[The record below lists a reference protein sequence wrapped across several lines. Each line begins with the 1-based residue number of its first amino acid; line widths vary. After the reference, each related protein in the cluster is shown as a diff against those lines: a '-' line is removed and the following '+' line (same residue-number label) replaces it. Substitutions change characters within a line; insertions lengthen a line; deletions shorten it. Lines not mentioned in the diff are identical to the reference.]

1 MYSILYV
8 DDDVNLLNLNKIF
21 MEKSGE
27 FLIDTV
33 SSAPEALEKIAT
45 TRYDAIL
52 SDYQM
57 PDMDGIEFLKIVR
70 TRHGALPFILFTGRG
85 REDVV
90 IEAVNNGVDYY
101 IQKGPD
107 LKAMI
112 AELRHKILRAIE
124 RRQIESDL
132 KKSREDLN
140 DIISFLP
147 DATCVIDTEGKVI
160 AWNQAMETMTGIGK
174 SDMIGKGGYAYA
186 VPFYGEPRPI
196 LMDYLLRDQQ
206 AIETN
211 YPDAEKTGG
220 KTSLEIFLPHL
231 NGGKGTWIWA
241 CASLLYDSAG
251 KVTGAIET
259 VRDMT
264 EIQKIKHDLSIS
276 RQMNRGF
283 ANMIPVAI
291 YEMDLVGNLTF
302 ANQVA
307 FSWFGITQEDFDR
320 KICILDYIVP
330 DDRDRAFEDI
340 ARLMAGK
347 NGSGREYLL
356 RRKDGST
363 FPGLIYGGTVTDP
376 DTGKVIGLRGIIIDQ
391 SQRRREAQA
400 LHDSQERLKLALQAG
415 DIGIWDVDMRTMCI
429 REIDEWALRAVGF
442 SADPSRGI
450 TVNTAKSQVHL
461 LDLPRILYA
470 FFRHLANKDPLFEVE
485 FRLRHRDGSWVWVA
499 VRGKV
504 IERDCDNRPVRI
516 TGTINTIPGPE
527 ESRVFPH
534 FRRRPDERACDG
546 DSIS

>member
-1 MYSILYV
+1 MYTILYV

-27 FLIDTV
+27 FRIDTV
-33 SSAPEALEKIAT
+33 SSAPEALEKITT

-70 TRHGALPFILFTGRG
+70 ARHGDLPFILFTGRG

-90 IEAVNNGVDYY
+90 IDAVNNGVDYY

-112 AELRHKILRAIE
+112 AELRHKILRAVE
-124 RRQIESDL
+124 RRQIVSDL

-140 DIISFLP
+140 DIINFLP
-147 DATCVIDTEGKVI
+147 DAMCVIDTEGIVI

-174 SDMIGKGGYAYA
+174 SAMIGKGGYAYA
-186 VPFYGEPRPI
+186 VPFYGDQRPI
-196 LMDYLLRDQQ
+196 LMDYLLKDQQ

-220 KTSLEIFLPHL
+220 KTSLEVFLPLL
-231 NGGKGTWIWA
+231 NGGNGAWIWA

-264 EIQKIKHDLSIS
+264 EIQKIRHDLSIS
-276 RQMNRGF
+276 REMNRGF

-291 YEMDLVGNLTF
+291 YEMDPGGNLTF

-330 DDRDRAFEDI
+330 EDRDRAFADI
-340 ARLMAGK
+340 GRLMAGG
-347 NGSGREYLL
+347 NGSGREYQL

-376 DTGKVIGLRGIIIDQ
+376 DTGKVTGLRGIIIDQ

-400 LHDSQERLKLALQAG
+400 LHESQERLKLALQAG
-415 DIGIWDVDMRTMCI
+415 DIGIWDVDVRTMLI
-429 REIDEWALRAVGF
+429 RDVDEWAFRSLGHSSGGCHDF
-442 SADPSRGI
+442 
-450 TVNTAKSQVHL
+450 TVNTAKSLVHL
-461 LDLPRILYA
+461 LDLPRLLYA

-485 FRLRHRDGSWVWVA
+485 FRMQHRDGRWIWVA

-504 IERDCDNRPVRI
+504 IERDSDNRPVRI

-534 FRRRPDERACDG
+534 SRRRPDERTSRG
-546 DSIS
+546 D

>member
-21 MEKSGE
+21 MEKTGE
-27 FLIDTV
+27 FLIDTA
-33 SSAPEALEKIAT
+33 SSAPEALERIAT

-70 TRHGALPFILFTGRG
+70 TRHGDLPFILFTGRG

-90 IEAVNNGVDYY
+90 IDAVNNGVDYY

-112 AELRHKILRAIE
+112 AELRHKILRAIG

-160 AWNQAMETMTGIGK
+160 AWNQAMEAMTGIGK
-174 SDMIGKGGYAYA
+174 SDMIGRGGYAYA

-196 LMDYLLRDQQ
+196 LMDYLIRDQK
-206 AIETN
+206 AIETE

-220 KTSLEIFLPHL
+220 KTSLEVFIPRL
-231 NGGKGTWIWA
+231 NGGKGAWIWA

-251 KVTGAIET
+251 NVTGAIET

-264 EIQKIKHDLSIS
+264 EVRKIRHDLSIS
-276 RQMNRGF
+276 REMNRGF

-291 YEMDLVGNLTF
+291 YEMDLSGNLTF

-307 FSWFGITQEDFDR
+307 FSWFGVTQEDFDR
-320 KICILDYIVP
+320 MICILDYIVP
-330 DDRDRAFEDI
+330 EDRDRAFADI
-340 ARLMAGK
+340 RRLMDGEK
-347 NGSGREYLL
+347 GNGQEYLL

-363 FPGLIYGGTVTDP
+363 FPGLIYGGTVADP
-376 DTGKVIGLRGIIIDQ
+376 DTGKVTGLRGIIIDQ
-391 SQRRREAQA
+391 TRRRLDAQA
-400 LHDSQERLKLALQAG
+400 LHESQERLKLALQAG
-415 DIGIWDVDMRTMCI
+415 DIGIWDVDMRTMRI
-429 REIDEWALRAVGF
+429 RDVDEWALRALDF
-442 SADPSRGI
+442 SADASRET
-450 TVNTAKSQVHL
+450 TVNTAKSLVHL

-470 FFRHLANKDPLFEVE
+470 FFRHLANKEPLFEAE
-485 FRLRHRDGSWVWVA
+485 FRLQHRDRSWVWVA
-499 VRGKV
+499 ARGKV
-504 IERDCDNRPVRI
+504 IERDSDNRPVRI
-516 TGTINTIPGPE
+516 TGTINTIPGPK

-534 FRRRPDERACDG
+534 SSRRSDERASRG
-546 DSIS
+546 D

>member
-27 FLIDTV
+27 FLIDTA
-33 SSAPEALEKIAT
+33 SSAPEALERIAT

-57 PDMDGIEFLKIVR
+57 PDMDGIEFLKLVR
-70 TRHGALPFILFTGRG
+70 SRHGDLPFILFTGRG

-90 IEAVNNGVDYY
+90 IDAVNNGVDYY

-112 AELRHKILRAIE
+112 AELRHKIIRAIE
-124 RRQIESDL
+124 RRQIESAL
-132 KKSREDLN
+132 KKSREELN

-160 AWNQAMETMTGIGK
+160 AWNQAMEAMTGIGR

-196 LMDYLLRDQQ
+196 LMDYLLRDQKT
-206 AIETN
+206 IETE

-220 KTSLEIFLPHL
+220 KTSLEVFLPHL

-241 CASLLYDSAG
+241 CASLLYDLAG
-251 KVTGAIET
+251 NVTGAIET

-264 EIQKIKHDLSIS
+264 ETRKIRHDLSIS
-276 RQMNRGF
+276 REMNRGF

-291 YEMDLVGNLTF
+291 YEMDLSGTLTF

-307 FSWFGITQEDFDR
+307 FSWFGISQEDFDN
-320 KICILDYIVP
+320 KICILDYIVTE
-330 DDRDRAFEDI
+330 DRNRAFADI
-340 ARLMAGK
+340 RRLMAGEI
-347 NGSGREYLL
+347 GTGQEYLL

-363 FPGLIYGGTVTDP
+363 FPGLIYGGYVTDP
-376 DTGKVIGLRGIIIDQ
+376 DTGKVIGLRGIITDQ
-391 SQRRREAQA
+391 TRRRLDAQA
-400 LHDSQERLKLALQAG
+400 LHESQERLKLALQAG
-415 DIGIWDVDMRTMCI
+415 DIGIWDVDMRTMRI
-429 REIDEWALRAVGF
+429 RDIDEWALRALDF
-442 SADPSRGI
+442 SADKSRET
-450 TVNTAKSQVHL
+450 TVNTAKSLVHL

-470 FFRHLANKDPLFEVE
+470 FFRHLANKEPLFEVE
-485 FRLRHRDGSWVWVA
+485 FRLQHRDRSWVWVA

-504 IERDCDNRPVRI
+504 IERDSDNRPVRI

-527 ESRVFPH
+527 ESRFSLLS
-534 FRRRPDERACDG
+534 RRRPDEKASGG
-546 DSIS
+546 D

>member
-33 SSAPEALEKIAT
+33 SSAPEALERIAT

-52 SDYQM
+52 SDFQM

-70 TRHGALPFILFTGRG
+70 SRHGDLPFILFTGRG

-90 IEAVNNGVDYY
+90 IDAVNNGVDYY

-132 KKSREDLN
+132 KKSREELN

-196 LMDYLLRDQQ
+196 LMDYLLGDQQ
-206 AIETN
+206 AIETK

-220 KTSLEIFLPHL
+220 KIGLEVFLPYL
-231 NGGKGTWIWA
+231 NSGKGTWIWA

-251 KVTGAIET
+251 NVTGAIET

-264 EIQKIKHDLSIS
+264 EIQKIRHDLSIS
-276 RQMNRGF
+276 REMNRGF

-291 YEMDLVGNLTF
+291 YEMDLKGDLTF

-307 FSWFGITQEDFDR
+307 FSWFGISQEDFDHT
-320 KICILDYIVP
+320 ICILDYIVP
-330 DDRDRAFEDI
+330 EDRDRAFADI
-340 ARLMAGK
+340 GRLMGGEQGTGK
-347 NGSGREYLL
+347 EYLL

-376 DTGKVIGLRGIIIDQ
+376 DSGKAIGLRGIIIDQ
-391 SQRRREAQA
+391 TLRRQEAQA
-400 LHDSQERLKLALQAG
+400 LLESQERLKLALQAG

-429 REIDEWALRAVGF
+429 RDIDEWALRALDF
-442 SADPSRGI
+442 SADKSRET
-450 TVNTAKSQVHL
+450 TVNTAKSLVHL

-470 FFRHLANKDPLFEVE
+470 FFRHLANKEPLFEVE
-485 FRLRHRDGSWVWVA
+485 FRLQHRDRSWVWVA

-504 IERDCDNRPVRI
+504 IERDGDNRPVRI
-516 TGTINTIPGPE
+516 TGTINTIPGSE
-527 ESRVFPH
+527 TSRFSPH
-534 FRRRPDERACDG
+534 SPRRPDERGSGG
-546 DSIS
+546 D